1 MRRARRGASCLIIS
15 RLSNKTGAR
24 LAFEA
29 DDSLEKSGQWGRTH
43 SQRFDSGEE
52 RDLDFF

>member
-24 LAFEA
+24 WTYEA
-29 DDSLEKSGQWGRTH
+29 ADSLGKVVGG
-43 SQRFDSGEE
+43 GEGIAKGSIVE
-52 RDLDFF
+52 RKEI